1 MIVIDEQWAY
11 YNIGKFQI
19 FRLVAFLPPIFSAIL
34 KNSFKG
40 AKNSI

>member
-19 FRLVAFLPPIFSAIL
+19 FRLVAFYPLFFQPY
-34 KNSFKG
+34 
-40 AKNSI
+40 